1 LFLGRSHFIQG
12 VISMTKG
19 TVSVWVVSDDE
30 LVQSTLSFA
39 LSEAG
44 LCCSRFTSSRHT
56 LEMMFVAS
64 PPCLIIDHE
73 LEDVSGLDLV
83 TQFQNQH
90 GRFPFIL
97 VTHRGTVD
105 LAVDAMKMGAI
116 TVLEIPINF
125 EKLIAAVKHG
135 LQIDE
140 ERRRREDQCSQF
152 VSRYRA
158 LTAREREIAELVFE
172 GKLSKQIAKILSISP
187 KTVEVHRSRITK
199 KLEVESVTQLV
210 KLMQLTRT

>member
-1 LFLGRSHFIQG
+1 
-12 VISMTKG
+12 MTTG
-19 TVSVWVVSDDE
+19 NVSVWVVSDDE
-30 LVQSTLSFA
+30 RLQCTLAYA

-44 LCCSRFTSSRHT
+44 LSCSKFTSSKHA
-56 LEMMFVAS
+56 LDMMFVAS
-64 PPCLIIDHE
+64 PPCLVIDHE
-73 LEDVSGLDLV
+73 LEGISGLDLV
-83 TQFQNQH
+83 SQFQNQH

-97 VTHRGTVD
+97 ITHHGTVD
-105 LAVDAMKMGAI
+105 LAVEAMKRGALS
-116 TVLEIPINF
+116 VLEIPVNF
-125 EKLIAAVKHG
+125 EKLIAAVKSG

-140 ERRRREDQCSQF
+140 ERRQRENQCNEF
-152 VSRYRA
+152 VNRYQA

>member
-1 LFLGRSHFIQG
+1 
-12 VISMTKG
+12 MTTG
-19 TVSVWVVSDDE
+19 NVCVWVVSDDE
-30 LVQSTLSFA
+30 RLQCTLAYA

-44 LCCSRFTSSRHT
+44 LSCSMFTSSKHA
-56 LEMMFVAS
+56 LDMMFVAS
-64 PPCLIIDHE
+64 PPCLVIDQE
-73 LEDVSGLDLV
+73 LEGISGLDLV
-83 TQFQNQH
+83 SQFQNQH

-97 VTHRGTVD
+97 ITHHGTVD
-105 LAVDAMKMGAI
+105 LAVEAMKRGALS
-116 TVLEIPINF
+116 VLEIPVNF
-125 EKLIAAVKHG
+125 EKLIDAVKSG

-140 ERRRREDQCSQF
+140 ERRERENQCNEF
-152 VSRYRA
+152 VNRYQA

-210 KLMQLTRT
+210 RLMQLTRT

>member
-1 LFLGRSHFIQG
+1 MATGN
-12 VISMTKG
+12 
-19 TVSVWVVSDDE
+19 VSVWVVSDDE
-30 LVQSTLSFA
+30 QLHSMLSYA
-39 LSEAG
+39 LSEAD
-44 LCCSRFTSSRHT
+44 LRCSRFTSSRHT

-90 GRFPFIL
+90 GRFPFVVI
-97 VTHRGTVD
+97 THRGTVD

-116 TVLEIPINF
+116 DVLEIPLDF
-125 EKLIAAVKHG
+125 GKLISAVKQG

-140 ERRRREDQCSQF
+140 ERRRKEDQCSQF
-152 VSRYRA
+152 ADRFRA